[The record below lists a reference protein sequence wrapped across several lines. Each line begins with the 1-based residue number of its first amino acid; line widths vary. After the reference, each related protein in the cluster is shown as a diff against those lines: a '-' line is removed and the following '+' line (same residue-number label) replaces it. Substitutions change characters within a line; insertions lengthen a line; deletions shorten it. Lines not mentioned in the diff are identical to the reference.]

1 MKTLLRRATVSTVTG
16 ALLVSVAWAGA
27 SLAPVDEV
35 TETTEVADDNRRDA
49 PKTGDVPTATAASD
63 PLNLLEA
70 GGASLPKGKLQRGLY
85 HVGAAKVSLEPQPEA
100 YGGTWEQDETK
111 CETLS
116 GNFFNDVPSNASHVA
131 NAGSPW
137 PENPNCIYAGGYGI
151 GPMNALVEFDDEYGL
166 WARTV
171 AISDGEDPV
180 FLTVI
185 DAEGW
190 FWDYASKCDDCG
202 FKQIG
207 ARLAAELGTDQS
219 AFIFHST
226 HSHTAMD
233 FIGGWGFVPDWYME
247 QATDAIEESVRRAV
261 DSMRVARI
269 EIGEVE
275 ARQFNH
281 ERRDTYR
288 AAEEQ
293 QLTWLR
299 AYAPGRQEVIATI
312 GTYAAHPTTLDVGP
326 GVAHGDW
333 PVVFESRLEER
344 FGGIGFH
351 FMTGLGNMSVGFPA
365 HERHEGEEGVDM
377 GRALAD
383 LVPPVGEGRQIGLT
397 DIETAQETWNQPVTN
412 VPLTA
417 LGMPGFFDRQFNH
430 TPAAITIGPRVA
442 PEVPDE
448 DGGAISDPVNEATGQ
463 VGNCTSASP
472 VSVEVVANAA
482 RIGEDLFITSGPG
495 ELFSNLTNVIKEKAK
510 EDHRGALA
518 MPLAQAN
525 DALGYI
531 LQSFEAAA
539 NPASGQG
546 AGFADSGPA
555 YIEYEDAYSI
565 DRCFGDMVLETT
577 LRSLLPAVAD

>member
-1 MKTLLRRATVSTVTG
+1 MKTLFRRVTVSTATG

-27 SLAPVDEV
+27 SLAPVDE
-35 TETTEVADDNRRDA
+35 TAETTEVADSNLRDA
-49 PKTGDVPTATAASD
+49 PSPGDVPTPTAASD

-70 GGASLPKGKLQRGLY
+70 GDAKLPKGKLQQGLY

-100 YGGTWEQDETK
+100 YGGTWEQDQSK

-116 GNFFNDVPSNASHVA
+116 ENLFSDVPSNASHVV

-137 PENPNCIYAGGYGI
+137 PENPDCIYAGGYGI

-190 FWDYASKCDDCG
+190 FWDYASKCADCG
-202 FKQIG
+202 FKEIR
-207 ARLAAELGTDQS
+207 ARLAAELGTDLS

-233 FIGGWGFVPDWYME
+233 FIGGWGFVPDWYMQ

-261 DSMRVARI
+261 DSMRVARL
-269 EIGEVE
+269 EVGEVE

-299 AYAPGRQEVIATI
+299 AYTPGGQDVIATI
-312 GTYAAHPTTLDVGP
+312 GTYAAHPTTLDVVP

-365 HERHEGEEGVDM
+365 HERHEGEGSVDM

-383 LVPPVGEGRQIGLT
+383 LVPAVGDGRQIDLT
-397 DIETAQETWNQPVTN
+397 DIETAQEIWNQPATN

-417 LGMPGFFDRQFNH
+417 LGFPGFFDRKFVEQ
-430 TPAAITIGPRVA
+430 PAQVRTGERP
-442 PEVPDE
+442 
-448 DGGAISDPVNEATGQ
+448 NEAP
-463 VGNCTSASP
+463 CTSASA
-472 VSVEVVANAA
+472 VSVEVAANAA
-482 RIGEDLFITSGPG
+482 RIGDDLFITSGPG

-510 EDHRGALA
+510 EDHGGALA

-531 LQSFEAAA
+531 LQSFEAAT

-546 AGFADSGPA
+546 AGFAESGPA

-577 LRSLLPAVAD
+577 LRRLMPSVAATE

>member
-1 MKTLLRRATVSTVTG
+1 MKTLIRRAVVASLTG
-16 ALLVSVAWAGA
+16 ALTVSAAWAGA
-27 SLAPVDEV
+27 TLIPISGGDVADVRDEV
-35 TETTEVADDNRRDA
+35 
-49 PKTGDVPTATAASD
+49 TAASD
-63 PLNLLEA
+63 DVAGDAGTARPPVATAPSNPLALLGPDDVA
-70 GGASLPKGKLQRGLY
+70 LPSGQLHNGLY
-85 HVGAAKVSLEPQPEA
+85 HVGAAKVSLEPQPTA
-100 YGGTWEQDETK
+100 YDGYWEQDQTK

-116 GNFFNDVPSNASHVA
+116 ENFFADVPSNADHVA
-131 NAGSPW
+131 HAGSPW
-137 PENPNCIYAGGYGI
+137 PENPNCIYAGGYGL
-151 GPMNALVEFDDEYGL
+151 GPMNSLVEFDQEYGL

-171 AISDGEDPV
+171 AISDGSDPL

-190 FWDYASKCDDCG
+190 FWDYATKCTDCG

-207 ARLAAELGTDQS
+207 QRLAEELGTDQS

-247 QATDAIEESVRRAV
+247 QATDAVEESIRRAV
-261 DSMRVARI
+261 DSMQVARL
-269 EIGEVE
+269 EVGEVE
-275 ARQFNH
+275 AREFNR

-299 AYAPGRQEVIATI
+299 AYAPGSEQVIATI
-312 GTYAAHPTTLDVGP
+312 GTYAAHPTTL
-326 GVAHGDW
+326 GVEDGIAHGDW
-333 PVVFESRLEER
+333 PVVFEKRLEER

-351 FMTGLGNMSVGFPA
+351 FMTGLGNMSATNPRHA
-365 HERHEGEEGVDM
+365 HDHPEAEEGEPTVEM
-377 GRALAD
+377 GRHLAD
-383 LVPPVGEGRQIGLT
+383 LVPAVGDGRPVDLT
-397 DIETAQETWNQPVTN
+397 DVRTAQEIWYQPATN

-417 LGMPGFFDRQFNH
+417 LGAPGFFDRKFVEQ
-430 TPAAITIGPRVA
+430 PAQVRTG
-442 PEVPDE
+442 ENPDE
-448 DGGAISDPVNEATGQ
+448 APCA
-463 VGNCTSASP
+463 SASP
-472 VSVEVVANAA
+472 VSVEVAANAA
-482 RIGEDLFITSGPG
+482 RIGDDLFITSGPG
-495 ELFSNLTNVIKEKAK
+495 ELFSNLTNVIKDKAK
-510 EDHRGALA
+510 ENYGGAFA

-546 AGFADSGPA
+546 AGFAESGPL

-577 LRSLLPAVAD
+577 LRTLLPAVAAE